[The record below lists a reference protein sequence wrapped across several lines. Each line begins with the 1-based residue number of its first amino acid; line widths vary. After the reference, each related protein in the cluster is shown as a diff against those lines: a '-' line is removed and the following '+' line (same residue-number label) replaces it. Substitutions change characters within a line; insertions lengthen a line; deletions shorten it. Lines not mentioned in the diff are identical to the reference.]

1 MATRQPG
8 TDVVGVGPGT
18 AGGAAAPRPAEAAV
32 SAANGEARHG
42 D

>member
-8 TDVVGVGPGT
+8 TDVAVAGPG
-18 AGGAAAPRPAEAAV
+18 AADGAAARPSTEAAV